1 MKLSQYNF
9 IYTNVLKNSNV
20 SVIYNARTGALAVL
34 TPQNYSQLKNLEEH
48 NLPITDKNFEK
59 QLLQCGYL
67 LPKDFDEL
75 QQIKYD
81 MLQNRFNP
89 VYMDLTIAPTLACNF
104 RCIYCFEKGQRRSQT
119 MSEQT
124 IQKIISFVRAQANH
138 LEELSITWYGGE
150 PLLALPQLESISK
163 QLWDLCDEFHINYSS
178 SIITN
183 GYLLDVNTANIL
195 KNNHVDEIQITI
207 DGPKPIHDKRR
218 PLANDGGTF
227 DTIMEHLL
235 QIKGILPVNIRINTD
250 YENRE
255 QINDVMDFFRKNG
268 LMEDITVYL
277 GLVTPSNGQYEGSKC
292 MTDKAY
298 SKFNLRF
305 MQDNDIPLM
314 YLYPAPKNNYC
325 TADHVNSWV
334 IDPHGD
340 MYKCWIDIGIPKRR
354 AASLKTEEQPVNLPL
369 RNHYMLYD
377 PTEDT
382 RCKNCKHLPLCM
394 GGCPHNR
401 MENLNICVQYKYNLD
416 EYLMECTKILLKN

>member
-1 MKLSQYNF
+1 MCKNTRDVKGAKKMKLSQYNF

-81 MLQNRFNP
+81 LLQNRFNP
-89 VYMDLTIAPTLACNF
+89 AYMDLTIAPTLACNF

-250 YENRE
+250 YEYS
-255 QINDVMDFFRKNG
+255 
-268 LMEDITVYL
+268 ITAY
-277 GLVTPSNGQYEGSKC
+277 NH
-292 MTDKAY
+292 Y
-298 SKFNLRF
+298 SKRHYYFQSRYFIVRDYFFPDSHLCF
-305 MQDNDIPLM
+305 SVFCFS
-314 YLYPAPKNNYC
+314 KK
-325 TADHVNSWV
+325 V
-334 IDPHGD
+334 I
-340 MYKCWIDIGIPKRR
+340 
-354 AASLKTEEQPVNLPL
+354 Q
-369 RNHYMLYD
+369 
-377 PTEDT
+377 
-382 RCKNCKHLPLCM
+382 CKFK
-394 GGCPHNR
+394 
-401 MENLNICVQYKYNLD
+401 V
-416 EYLMECTKILLKN
+416 